1 MIIEAKEQE
10 KVIKQELQQK
20 KWKKADPNAKA
31 EAALYNPSM
40 PTADDTEDSTWKER
54 WLRDTR
60 TRQVYTSSKLLSKT
74 KHKMKLIKAV
84 EAAESQQ
91 QMAAGAAGGGGDPHQ
106 ATEGDEEGGG
116 GARRGGREQQGIIGS
131 IEEYA
136 SLVGKSVHQLAD
148 AKYEVPEVSESEGE
162 ESGHSGE
169 EGDSLWGAILGGD
182 K

>member
-20 KWKKADPNAKA
+20 KWKKADPNAKY

-40 PTADDTEDSTWKER
+40 PTTDDTEDSTWKER
-54 WLRDTR
+54 WLKDTR

-74 KHKMKLIKAV
+74 KHKMKMISKAA
-84 EAAESQQ
+84 AAESQQ
-91 QMAAGAAGGGGDPHQ
+91 QLQGEEAQVSEQLGD
-106 ATEGDEEGGG
+106 GEEGGG
-116 GARRGGREQQGIIGS
+116 GGGKKNKREQQGIIGS

-148 AKYEVPEVSESEGE
+148 AKYEVPEASESEGE
-162 ESGHSGE
+162 KESGESGE
-169 EGDSLWGAILGGD
+169 EGDSLWGAILGGQ
-182 K
+182 

>member
-20 KWKKADPNAKA
+20 KWKRADPNAKA

-40 PTADDTEDSTWKER
+40 PTTDDTEDSSTWKER
-54 WLRDTR
+54 WLKDTR

-74 KHKMKLIKAV
+74 KHKMKLMKAV
-84 EAAESQQ
+84 EAESQQ
-91 QMAAGAAGGGGDPHQ
+91 LAAEGDQQQLGEGGEERGGGGKKG
-106 ATEGDEEGGG
+106 E
-116 GARRGGREQQGIIGS
+116 EQQGIIGS

-148 AKYEVPEVSESEGE
+148 AKYEVPDPSESEGE
-162 ESGHSGE
+162 DSAHSGE
-169 EGDSLWGAILGGD
+169 EGDSLWGAILGSD

>member
-1 MIIEAKEQE
+1 MQS
-10 KVIKQELQQK
+10 
-20 KWKKADPNAKA
+20 
-31 EAALYNPSM
+31 LYC
-40 PTADDTEDSTWKER
+40 
-54 WLRDTR
+54 
-60 TRQVYTSSKLLSKT
+60 QVYTSSKLLSKT

-91 QMAAGAAGGGGDPHQ
+91 QQQQLAAEQQQLAGEG
-106 ATEGDEEGGG
+106 GDEEGE
-116 GARRGGREQQGIIGS
+116 GRKGDKQLKDSVIGS

-148 AKYEVPEVSESEGE
+148 AKYEVPDLSESEGE
-162 ESGHSGE
+162 ESAHSGE

>member
-1 MIIEAKEQE
+1 
-10 KVIKQELQQK
+10 
-20 KWKKADPNAKA
+20 
-31 EAALYNPSM
+31 
-40 PTADDTEDSTWKER
+40 
-54 WLRDTR
+54 
-60 TRQVYTSSKLLSKT
+60 VYTSSKLLSKT

-91 QMAAGAAGGGGDPHQ
+91 QLAAGGAEQQLG
-106 ATEGDEEGGG
+106 EGGEEDG
-116 GARRGGREQQGIIGS
+116 EGRKGDKLLKDSVIGS

-148 AKYEVPEVSESEGE
+148 AKYEVPDLSESEGE
-162 ESGHSGE
+162 ESAHSGE